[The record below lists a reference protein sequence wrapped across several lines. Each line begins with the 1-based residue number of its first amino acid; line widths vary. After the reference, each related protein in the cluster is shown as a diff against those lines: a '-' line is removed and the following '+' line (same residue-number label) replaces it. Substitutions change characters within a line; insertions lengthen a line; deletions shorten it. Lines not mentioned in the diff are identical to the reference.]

1 VTEITNRM
9 IFFVF
14 GRSPGQLARP
24 RNCGKKQESQ
34 GTRRLSLYRQEVTPF
49 QGEVDRGC
57 CTA

>member
-1 VTEITNRM
+1 M